1 MHPIRYILLL
11 DGLACYNNKAVHS
24 AVVVTFI
31 WRVQKEKWAIPTSKD
46 HMPVVPE
53 TSTLPD
59 DGRSP
64 SPAVHSN
71 DTDDWEIDYSLLKF
85 KEKVAN
91 GSFGDL

>member
-1 MHPIRYILLL
+1 MFLLIRYGSLL
-11 DGLACYNNKAVHS
+11 DGIAFPKNKAVNT
-24 AVVVTFI
+24 AVVTFI
-31 WRVQKEKWAIPTSKD
+31 WPVQKEKWAKPTLKHD
-46 HMPVVPE
+46 MPVVPE
-53 TSTLPD
+53 SAALPD